1 MNNTNN
7 IKEPQ
12 SQYTKESIIIL
23 ADEAKKKLN
32 QNKYLLEIIDIF
44 NQQISTVKN
53 LITDYSLNTHQK
65 NISNNNTALLYK
77 NQLSSL
83 NSKLKEEINKTII
96 KQEAMLNKISKDLLM
111 EKQTLSQNSIDNFI
125 LKNTIRKLDSTIKT
139 LTKGIESSKKYDIFR
154 EPKRESG
161 IEIKESKNIFLV
173 YNLESQQNMLLSC
186 RSYSHC
192 KYKNLKKEILINK
205 IKKNI
210 ANIKNIIRYYSY
222 KLYGDETKGI
232 KLLNTTNEDKKKD
245 NSKKVDIK
253 KRIGTTPNY
262 KKQLE
267 KIDKKKFLETKII
280 SINENNEEND
290 IKNDNNFKE
299 ESNENNS
306 DDNTINKTSFL
317 NENDS
322 SLFKNM
328 HNEKV
333 KDKQKEKN
341 KERKKINILNV
352 DELLDIGNIEV
363 EDEEIIDN
371 ELNSDDE
378 VFFENKIKQKKKIK
392 TDFLSTLKKDVPSIN
407 LSQIEFNKLKVI
419 NDADAYSLQK
429 RNFEQGNING
439 KIRNMKKQIKNLEK
453 KIDMNK
459 KKLNV
464 IHNFIEDVKYNYK
477 LLKPIKVH
485 TSAAGNPVHY
495 IREKLLNI
503 VEETIS
509 QSEKK
514 DNKNIYKH
522 KTGNTAVEEGE
533 ENDEE
538 LEGSDYSDEDEIIDN
553 YQNKDN
559 ENNDKNKEKKNKI
572 KTNLITRFELNEKEE
587 NKNNNVHNFND
598 DILGNTIPQ
607 SK

>member
-7 IKEPQ
+7 IKEQQ

-32 QNKYLLEIIDIF
+32 QNKYLLEIIEIF
-44 NQQISTVKN
+44 NQQISSVKN

-65 NISNNNTALLYK
+65 HNSNNNTALLYK
-77 NQLSSL
+77 KQLSLL

-96 KQEAMLNKISKDLLM
+96 KQETMINKISNDLFM
-111 EKQTLSQNSIDNFI
+111 EKQTLSQDSIDNFI
-125 LKNTIRKLDSTIKT
+125 LKNTIRKLDSSIKI
-139 LTKGIESSKKYDIFR
+139 LTKGVQSSKKYDIFR
-154 EPKRESG
+154 EPKRERE

-173 YNLESQQNMLLSC
+173 YNLECQQNMLLLC
-186 RSYSHC
+186 RSYSRC
-192 KYKNLKKEILINK
+192 KFKNLKKELLINI

-210 ANIKNIIRYYSY
+210 SNIKNIIRYYSY

-232 KLLNTTNEDKKKD
+232 KIINTTIEDTEKD
-245 NSKKVDIK
+245 NNKKVDIK
-253 KRIGTTPNY
+253 KRIGTTTNY

-267 KIDKKKFLETKII
+267 KIDKKEFLETKFI
-280 SINENNEEND
+280 SIKENNEEND
-290 IKNDNNFKE
+290 IKNDINSKE
-299 ESNENNS
+299 ESNVNNS
-306 DDNTINKTSFL
+306 DDNTINKTSFI

-328 HNEKV
+328 HNENLQE
-333 KDKQKEKN
+333 KQKEKN
-341 KERKKINILNV
+341 KERKKINILNI

-363 EDEEIIDN
+363 ENEEIIDN

-378 VFFENKIKQKKKIK
+378 VFFESKIKQKKKIK

-439 KIRNMKKQIKNLEK
+439 KIKNMKKQIKNLEK
-453 KIDMNK
+453 QIVMNK
-459 KKLNV
+459 KKLDV

-477 LLKPIKVH
+477 LLRPIKVH

-538 LEGSDYSDEDEIIDN
+538 LEGSDYSDEDEIMDN
-553 YQNKDN
+553 YQNKEN

-572 KTNLITRFELNEKEE
+572 KTNLISRFKLNEKEE
-587 NKNNNVHNFND
+587 NKNNNLYNFKD